1 MKFNFNFSDAINQC
15 WYAAL
20 DKSQTVKMPAIPCD
34 PSFKKRVNAFRAI
47 GLGSCELLA
56 MDIPLK
62 VAKSINR
69 KVIQL

>member
-34 PSFKKRVNAFRAI
+34 PSFKKRV
-47 GLGSCELLA
+47 
-56 MDIPLK
+56 
-62 VAKSINR
+62 INR